1 MRVVEVT
8 EFGGPQ
14 VLVAREAPDPVAGAG
29 QVVIETAVADVLFLD
44 TQVRAGW
51 GQGFF
56 PMTPPYVP
64 GNGVA
69 GQVISAGAGVDPAW
83 VGRRVMARTGAPVGG
98 SDSIVAP
105 TGGYA
110 TRAAASVEAL
120 ISVPDG
126 LELSQAV
133 ALLHDGPTATGLV
146 DSAAI
151 RPGEWVL
158 ITAAGGSLGVVLVQL
173 ALAAGARVIG
183 AARGGR
189 KLDLVR
195 KLGAEA
201 AVDYTEDGWPE
212 RVRETTGGQGVDVV
226 FDGAGGPLGRG
237 ALEVTA
243 NGGRFFAYGAASGDF
258 AEITPDEA
266 AGRGVRLVG
275 ILDQVSD
282 AAEVRRLTERA
293 LAEAAAGRLKP
304 HVGQTFPLERA
315 ADAHAAIA
323 ARTAIGKTLLEC

>member
-1 MRVVEVT
+1 MRVVEAT

-29 QVVIETAVADVLFLD
+29 QVVIEVAVADVLFLD
-44 TQVRAGW
+44 AQLRAGW
-51 GQGFF
+51 GEGFF
-56 PMTPPYVP
+56 PVTPPYVP
-64 GNGVA
+64 GDGVA
-69 GQVISAGAGVDPAW
+69 GQVLSAGEGVDPGW
-83 VGRRVMARTGAPVGG
+83 VGRRVVARTGAPNGG

-110 TRAAASVEAL
+110 SRAVASAEAL
-120 ISVPDG
+120 IQVPDG
-126 LELSQAV
+126 LDLSQAV
-133 ALLHDGPTATGLV
+133 ALLHDGPTAMELIGG
-146 DSAAI
+146 AAI

-158 ITAAGGSLGVVLVQL
+158 ITAAGGSLGVVLAQL

-183 AARGGR
+183 AARGAR

-195 KLGAEA
+195 ELGAEA

-212 RVRETTGGQGVDVV
+212 RVREVTGGRGVDVV

-243 NGGRFFAYGAASGDF
+243 SGGRFFAYGAASGDF
-258 AEITPDEA
+258 AEVTPDEA
-266 AGRGVRLVG
+266 AGRGVRLIG
-275 ILDQVSD
+275 IMDQRSD
-282 AAEVRRLTERA
+282 AAEVKRLTERA
-293 LAEAAAGRLKP
+293 LADAAAGRLSP
-304 HVGQTFPLERA
+304 YVGQTFPLERA

-323 ARTAIGKTLLEC
+323 ARTAVGKTLLKC